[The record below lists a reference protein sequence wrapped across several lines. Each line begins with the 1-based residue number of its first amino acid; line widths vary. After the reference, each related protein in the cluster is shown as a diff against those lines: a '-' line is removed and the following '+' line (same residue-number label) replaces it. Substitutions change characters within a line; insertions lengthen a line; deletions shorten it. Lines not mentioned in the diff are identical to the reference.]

1 MLITLEQLYN
11 VYCAVHYNNYSIVN
25 SFTGFIIYRT
35 QVDNR
40 QLPIAMW
47 AELQGRGTRHTNLDT
62 NMLFT
67 ASQDDKMYTTWSHC
81 TTKQRYDHKTA
92 K

>member
-47 AELQGRGTRHTNLDT
+47 AGLQTYKPRREHAIRSKPRRQDVH
-62 NMLFT
+62 NMVALHHNT
-67 ASQDDKMYTTWSHC
+67 AI
-81 TTKQRYDHKTA
+81 
-92 K
+92 